1 MSIIINF
8 AEINNLNG
16 LNTSYCK
23 EHKDYSLGIALNE
36 YVNFD
41 NFE

>member
-1 MSIIINF
+1 MSTLINF
-8 AEINNLNG
+8 AEINNKKG
-16 LNTSYCK
+16 LKTSYCK

>member
-1 MSIIINF
+1 MSILMRF

-16 LNTSYCK
+16 LKTSYCK

-36 YVNFD
+36 YVCFD
-41 NFE
+41 NLK